1 MLDDSMPG
9 AVLEAPDTFQRLAAP
24 LWPRLPLA
32 LGYSEGARWVAFYLA
47 LDTVT
52 YNDGASSGTGDTG
65 LFLAFKRHPVVAP
78 HLAGA
83 QLGSAETEAS
93 DWLVIDR
100 QEQAL
105 YLAAQEAARWHL
117 VAQWPRFHRQPLE
130 YTQEE
135 LGRLLDNLKEAI
147 SPPDWPAKL
156 AEALRESR
164 ANERLMLAWLDA
176 RHEASKH
183 DR

>member
-1 MLDDSMPG
+1 MLDNEMPG
-9 AVLEAPDTFQRLAAP
+9 AALEAPDTFLRLAAP
-24 LWPRLPLA
+24 LWPRLSLA
-32 LGYSEGARWVAFYLA
+32 LGYSGGARWVAFYLA
-47 LDTVT
+47 LDKVT

-78 HLAGA
+78 HLAGT
-83 QLGSAETEAS
+83 QLGRADTEAS
-93 DWLVIDR
+93 DWLVVDR
-100 QEQAL
+100 QEQVM
-105 YLAAQEAARWHL
+105 YLAAQAAARWHL
-117 VAQWPRFHRQPLE
+117 VSQWPRFHRQPLE

-135 LGRLLDNLKEAI
+135 LGRLLDNLKEVV

-176 RHEASKH
+176 RQGAKPE
-183 DR
+183 

>member
-1 MLDDSMPG
+1 MMNDSMPG
-9 AVLEAPDTFQRLAAP
+9 AALEAPDTFMRLSVP
-24 LWPRLPLA
+24 LWPRLPVA
-32 LGYSEGARWVAFYLA
+32 LGYTGGARWVAFYLA

-52 YNDGASSGTGDTG
+52 YNDGASSGTGDTS

-83 QLGSAETEAS
+83 DLGSADTEAS
-93 DWLVIDR
+93 EWLVVDR
-100 QEQAL
+100 QEQVL
-105 YLAAQEAARWHL
+105 YLATQAAARWHL
-117 VAQWPRFHRQPLE
+117 VAQWPRYHSKPLE

-135 LGRLLDNLKEAI
+135 LGRLLDNLQEGV
-147 SPPDWPAKL
+147 SPPDWPARL

-176 RHEASKH
+176 RQGTKPE
-183 DR
+183 

>member
-1 MLDDSMPG
+1 M
-9 AVLEAPDTFQRLAAP
+9 
-24 LWPRLPLA
+24 
-32 LGYSEGARWVAFYLA
+32 AFYLA
-47 LDTVT
+47 LDRVT

-65 LFLAFKRHPVVAP
+65 LFLAFKRHPMVAP

-83 QLGSAETEAS
+83 HLGSAESEAS
-93 DWLVIDR
+93 DWLVVDR
-100 QEQAL
+100 QEQVL

-117 VAQWPRFHRQPLE
+117 VAQWPRYHSKPLE

-135 LGRLLDNLKEAI
+135 LGRLLDNLKEAA

-164 ANERLMLAWLDA
+164 ANERLLLAWLDT
-176 RHEASKH
+176 RKELQEH
-183 DR
+183 DG

>member
-1 MLDDSMPG
+1 MLDNEMPG
-9 AVLEAPDTFQRLAAP
+9 ATLEAPDTFLRLAAP
-24 LWPRLPLA
+24 LWPRLPVA
-32 LGYSEGARWVAFYLA
+32 VGYTGGARWVAFYIA
-47 LDTVT
+47 FDKVT

-83 QLGSAETEAS
+83 QLGSVDIEAS
-93 DWLVIDR
+93 EWLVVDR
-100 QEQAL
+100 QEQML
-105 YLAAQEAARWHL
+105 YLATQAAARWHL
-117 VAQWPRFHRQPLE
+117 VAQWPRYHSKPLE

-135 LGRLLDNLKEAI
+135 LGRLLDNLKDAL

-164 ANERLMLAWLDA
+164 ANERLMQQWLDQQ
-176 RHEASKH
+176 RTEEHP
-183 DR
+183 